1 MEKQLPSTFKIFC
14 VMLPLKIA
22 RLQVVPLV
30 RLQRQQPNP
39 TNLLLAVLAGKR
51 VLIVSSVIDFPDD

>member
-1 MEKQLPSTFKIFC
+1 
-14 VMLPLKIA
+14 LPLKIA